1 MNKSYQKV
9 WLYVLFFV
17 MLLLLRPQAGYDGD
31 VNFWTS
37 WAIYIKEHGFP
48 NLYQNENNN
57 YNPLFHYILWLF
69 GWIVGSVGKIEHYRH
84 QIKCI
89 TLLFDFGG
97 ALLVS
102 SLVIERERRFMVSLL
117 LLFNIAYLYDT
128 LIWEQVDAIYAF
140 FALAAAVAAIRG
152 RTVGSVLL
160 YVLAFNAKTQAIIF
174 LPPLLLLWGSV
185 WVSGG
190 WRKLPVAL
198 LAGAAL
204 QVAILSPFI
213 WFSEQNAWPRIV
225 EINRYAA
232 DIFPCL
238 SMNAYNLWVLMFRE
252 QALLMLEGIHDTV
265 EFHGLTYRQWGMLMF
280 ATASAV
286 ALWPMLLLAVRNV
299 LARRWLATV
308 EEQALVLLSCGL
320 LPLLFTYLNTQ
331 MHERYWHP
339 ALLFVAAHA
348 FLMRRCWLYI
358 LFSFAYFLQLE
369 VLLQSLKMKNYAIL
383 FFNPYF
389 IAGLFTICILGG
401 FFELYRLVR
410 MTQLLP
416 DIRQLLAG
424 RRHRVTHEVLIK

>member
-17 MLLLLRPQAGYDGD
+17 MLLLLRPQAGYEGD

-37 WAIYIKEHGFP
+37 WAIYIKEHGFA

-69 GWIVGSVGKIEHYRH
+69 GKIVGSVEKIQHYRH
-84 QIKCI
+84 QIKCLV
-89 TLLFDFGG
+89 LLFDFGG

-102 SLVIERERRFMVSLL
+102 SLIIERERRFMASLL

-128 LIWEQVDAIYAF
+128 LIWEQVDAMYAF
-140 FALAAAVAAIRG
+140 FAIASTVAAIRG
-152 RTVGSVLL
+152 RSVASVLL
-160 YVLAFNAKTQAIIF
+160 YVLALNAKTQAIIF
-174 LPPLLLLWGSV
+174 LPPLLLLWAFSWWGS
-185 WVSGG
+185 G

-213 WFSEQNAWPRIV
+213 WFSEQNAWSRIV
-225 EINRYAA
+225 DINRYAA

-238 SMNAYNLWVLMFRE
+238 SMNAFNLWVLMFRE

-265 EFHGLTYRQWGMLMF
+265 EFHGLTYRQWGMLLF
-280 ATASAV
+280 AGASAV
-286 ALWPMLLLAVRNV
+286 ALLPLLLLVVRNGV
-299 LARRWLATV
+299 FKRLIATT

-320 LPLLFTYLNTQ
+320 IPLLFTYLNTQ

-339 ALLFVAAHA
+339 ALLFIAAHA
-348 FLMRRCWLYI
+348 FLTRRYWLYI
-358 LFSFAYFLQLE
+358 LFSFTYFLQLE

-401 FFELYRLVR
+401 LFELYRLVR
-410 MTQLLP
+410 LTQLLP
-416 DIRQLLAG
+416 DIRQLLPG
-424 RRHRVTHEVLIK
+424 RRSASPPAYS